1 MLLLT
6 IALVIFTGLT
16 AQEKIEVKDVNQP
29 TSRGT
34 QPGYSV
40 FIKDATLE
48 NVTKKWGQLMKNEK
62 AGDIFK
68 NKEEKVKYEMKA
80 GEYLA
85 ERTIVKDISN
95 KYINTIAIISNTAG
109 GVQLTAFFELD
120 SVFISKQTLGK
131 TYTDTRNFVR
141 NFGVACYK
149 DAVSAE
155 LAREE
160 KN

>member
-1 MLLLT
+1 MKKMHSPFMLLLT

-109 GVQLTAFFELD
+109 GVQLTAFSSSIRYLFPNKLWVKPIPIHAIL
-120 SVFISKQTLGK
+120 SGILVW
-131 TYTDTRNFVR
+131 
-141 NFGVACYK
+141 
-149 DAVSAE
+149 
-155 LAREE
+155 LAIRML
-160 KN
+160 